1 MKLQRYNPVSHN
13 PLQWDPEMDECADG
27 EYYRVSD
34 VDALLIRIQALAEL
48 AQADVDALLGKLSV
62 LTCKAEVWEAD
73 EDIIVVHGVGI
84 VGSTL
89 SRRNSGAVERW
100 FNGAM
105 GEIVERLTKG
115 GE

>member
-1 MKLQRYNPVSHN
+1 MKLQRYTLSAHEDFLRRELYVARREDQS
-13 PLQWDPEMDECADG
+13 G
-27 EYYRVSD
+27 EYYRADD
-34 VDALLIRIQALAEL
+34 VDALLA
-48 AQADVDALLGKLSV
+48 KLRG
-62 LTCKAEVWEAD
+62 LTCKAEGWEAD

-84 VGSTL
+84 VGGSL

-105 GEIVERLTKG
+105 AEIMERLMGG